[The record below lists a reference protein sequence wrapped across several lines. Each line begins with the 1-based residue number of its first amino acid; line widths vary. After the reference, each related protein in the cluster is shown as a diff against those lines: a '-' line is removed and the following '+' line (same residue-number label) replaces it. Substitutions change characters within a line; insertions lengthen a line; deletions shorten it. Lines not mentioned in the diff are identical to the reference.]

1 MLYSKENHQL
11 YENQRG
17 GGRYEKNVRNP
28 NYQNRTSV
36 TLKKQNLSSEW
47 WWWWMMMNDDDDEA
61 NFGSSIRMK
70 LLYVIGG
77 VLT

>member
-1 MLYSKENHQL
+1 MSYKPSE
-11 YENQRG
+11 
-17 GGRYEKNVRNP
+17 P
-28 NYQNRTSV
+28 SAPTSYI
-36 TLKKQNLSSEW
+36 LMCASEASLVV
-47 WWWWMMMNDDDDEA
+47 NDDDDDDDDEA

>member
-1 MLYSKENHQL
+1 MREKREMCGLQPT
-11 YENQRG
+11 YEFQQPVG
-17 GGRYEKNVRNP
+17 QP
-28 NYQNRTSV
+28 
-36 TLKKQNLSSEW
+36 LSLFIV
-47 WWWWMMMNDDDDEA
+47 NDDDEMNDDEA

>member
-1 MLYSKENHQL
+1 MSYKPSE
-11 YENQRG
+11 
-17 GGRYEKNVRNP
+17 P
-28 NYQNRTSV
+28 SAPTSYI
-36 TLKKQNLSSEW
+36 LMCASEASLVV
-47 WWWWMMMNDDDDEA
+47 NDDDDDDEMMNDEA

>member
-1 MLYSKENHQL
+1 MLFSSKKMTIFWDFLENVVQAIRALGADFLHPDVC
-11 YENQRG
+11 ER
-17 GGRYEKNVRNP
+17 
-28 NYQNRTSV
+28 
-36 TLKKQNLSSEW
+36 SEPSCE
-47 WWWWMMMNDDDDEA
+47 MNDDDDDDEA